1 MSRIFDDL
9 KRGKDG
15 GPERYD
21 PLDLFDYAARKQAEE
36 QPPPPPPPPPAEP
49 EPPREEPVQLEAP
62 QPEPERVIPLIE
74 ETPPPP
80 ETAPSLFHRSVDTGR
95 PVTSVLEPLTRFRQ
109 PWLFRDQNRW
119 LVVTMAVVIFVVV
132 VALIVL
138 AVRSDRPERAA
149 SGETVPAIAMPE
161 PKPVA
166 PAPVPVKPPP
176 PAARPAAVAAREPA
190 RTPAAAKPPSRPKS
204 FGDLEITGPGIVVKS
219 ENGVKIVMFE
229 RGIFLGSAKLG
240 PEGRRSLD
248 ALSKQLA
255 PFADK
260 LAVTVI
266 GCTDNVPMNRGSRYA
281 DNQEL
286 GLARAAEVARHLESA
301 AKIPSA
307 SIRMLSYG
315 ERWSPY
321 PNDTPDNRARNRTA
335 VLRISAR

>member
-15 GPERYD
+15 GPARYD

-36 QPPPPPPPPPAEP
+36 QPPPPPPAEP
-49 EPPREEPVQLEAP
+49 EPPREEPVEAEAP
-62 QPEPERVIPLIE
+62 QPEPERAIPLIE
-74 ETPPPP
+74 EPPPP
-80 ETAPSLFHRSVDTGR
+80 SEAAPSLFHRSVDTGR

-109 PWLFRDQNRW
+109 PWLFRDHNRW
-119 LVVTMAVVIFVVV
+119 LVVTMSGLVFVVV

-138 AVRSDRPERAA
+138 AVRSGRDGDAAAQAPVAA
-149 SGETVPAIAMPE
+149 SAMPE

-166 PAPVPVKPPP
+166 PAPVPVKLPP
-176 PAARPAAVAAREPA
+176 PAPKPA
-190 RTPAAAKPPSRPKS
+190 RAPAAAKPPPPPKT
-204 FGDLEITGPGIVVKS
+204 FGELEIKGPGLVVKS

-286 GLARAAEVARHLESA
+286 GLARAAEVARNLESA